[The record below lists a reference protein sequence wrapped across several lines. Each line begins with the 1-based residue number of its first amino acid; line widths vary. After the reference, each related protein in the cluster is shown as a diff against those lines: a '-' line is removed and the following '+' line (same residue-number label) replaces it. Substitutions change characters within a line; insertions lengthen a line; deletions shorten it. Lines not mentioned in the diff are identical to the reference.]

1 MNEATAIPVQRPRR
15 LRLDWIIPVLF
26 RPRAAL
32 AEITGQLEGVWL
44 TPLLL
49 LTLSG
54 LLVVAAAGPIRTAA
68 AQQGVVELPDVA
80 QFWTPEQQAAFMQTQ
95 QARSGP
101 VFIYVFPA
109 LLTVLGVWFGWLVA
123 AGLLHLVL
131 TLLGGRVTSGST
143 VNLVAWASLP
153 FVLRDLLQAG
163 FMLVTKQLVPGA
175 GLAGFAPAGE
185 GMLNTVLAQVLQRV
199 DLYSLWYALLLI
211 IGVQTASGLRGGKAT
226 TGVVLTLAV
235 LLLLAVLPAVIV
247 AQLGSLGTL
256 TPFLGF

>member
-1 MNEATAIPVQRPRR
+1 M
-15 LRLDWIIPVLF
+15 LF

-32 AEITGQLEGVWL
+32 AEISGQLEGVWL

-49 LTLSG
+49 LTLGG

-80 QFWTPEQQAAFMQTQ
+80 QFWTPEQQAAYLQSQ
-95 QARSGP
+95 QLRSGP
-101 VFIYVFPA
+101 VFMYVFPA
-109 LLTVLGVWFGWLVA
+109 LLAVLGVWFGWLVA

-143 VNLVAWASLP
+143 INLTAWAALP
-153 FVLRDLLQAG
+153 FAVRDLVQAG
-163 FMLVTKQLVPGA
+163 FMFFAKQLVPGA
-175 GLAGFAPAGE
+175 GLAGFAPAGG
-185 GMLNTVLAQVLQRV
+185 GMLNTVLTQVLQRV
-199 DLYSLWYALLLI
+199 DLYTLWYALLLI
-211 IGVQTASGLRGGKAT
+211 IGVQAASGLRGGKAVT
-226 TGVVLTLAV
+226 AVVLTLAV